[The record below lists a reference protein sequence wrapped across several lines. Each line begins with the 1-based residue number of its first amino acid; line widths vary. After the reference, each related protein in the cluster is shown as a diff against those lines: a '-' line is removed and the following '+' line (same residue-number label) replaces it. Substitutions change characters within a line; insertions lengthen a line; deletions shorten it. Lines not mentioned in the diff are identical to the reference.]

1 MTKNISK
8 FMMKQLIAAIL
19 IFLMLA
25 SGAQAAITGAT
36 VVTGTGSSD
45 RTLIS
50 TNGTF
55 NISFT
60 ESAMT
65 EYTNI
70 SFPAG
75 FATDS
80 FVVANM
86 TNNTGAATTAIAS
99 GRWVNI
105 SYTAKAAGLIYFA
118 ITSNVKSNST
128 AGNYNI
134 NVSGNYT
141 NLSTTAPTSIP
152 LYVRNPAYPFL
163 VKSNNSV
170 FTVGT
175 ETFATG
181 TTTIPLTGKGS
192 ANLTLYAPNN
202 TATNLSGGWKATNS
216 EILKATYTSGT
227 TPNNTIYIHVDSAI
241 TNPTVVMT
249 AMESSNVPAALV
261 AGGVISIVVVIYA
274 IRRRNR

>member
-1 MTKNISK
+1 
-8 FMMKQLIAAIL
+8 MKLIAAIL
-19 IFLMLA
+19 IFIMLA

-36 VVTGTGSSD
+36 VVTSATGSD
-45 RTLIS
+45 RMIIS
-50 TNGTF
+50 VNRSI

-60 ESAMT
+60 ESAATSYM
-65 EYTNI
+65 NI
-70 SFPAG
+70 SSPAG
-75 FATDS
+75 FTMGALEA
-80 FVVANM
+80 VNI
-86 TNNTGAATTAIAS
+86 TNNTGSELTLTKS
-99 GRWVNI
+99 GTWANI
-105 SYTAKAAGLIYFA
+105 SYTAKSAGLLYFNFTA
-118 ITSNVKSNST
+118 NVESTAT

-152 LYVRNPAYPFL
+152 LYVRDPAYPFF

-170 FTVGT
+170 FIVGT

-227 TPNNTIYIHVDSAI
+227 TPNNTIYIHVDPAI
-241 TNPTVVMT
+241 TNPTVVVSAMT
-249 AMESSNVPAALV
+249 SSNVPAALIG
-261 AGGVISIVVVIYA
+261 GGVISIVLVIYA
-274 IRRRNR
+274 IRRRTK

>member
-1 MTKNISK
+1 MKLISILLIIMMTI
-8 FMMKQLIAAIL
+8 
-19 IFLMLA
+19 
-25 SGAQAAITGAT
+25 SGAQAAISGAT
-36 VVTGTGSSD
+36 VVTNTGSSD

-60 ESAMT
+60 ESAVT
-65 EYTNI
+65 NYTNI

-86 TNNTGAATTAIAS
+86 TNNTGAATTVIAS
-99 GRWVNI
+99 GRWINI

-134 NVSGNYT
+134 GVSGNYT
-141 NLSTTAPTSIP
+141 NLSTTAQTSIP
-152 LYVRNPAYPFL
+152 IYVRDPAYPFF
-163 VKSNNSV
+163 VKSNNTN

-175 ETFATG
+175 ETFAAG
-181 TTTIPLTGKGS
+181 TTTIPLTGIGS
-192 ANLTLYAPNN
+192 ANFTLYSPNS
-202 TATNLSGGWKATNS
+202 TQTNISSGWKATNAS
-216 EILKATYTSGT
+216 IVKSQYTSGT
-227 TPNNTIYIHVDSAI
+227 TPNNTIYIHVDSTV
-241 TNPTVVMT
+241 TNPIITVST
-249 AMESSNVPAALV
+249 ITSSNLPSALI
-261 AGGVISIVVVIYA
+261 AGGVISAALIIYL
-274 IRRRNR
+274 IRRRTK

>member
-1 MTKNISK
+1 
-8 FMMKQLIAAIL
+8 MKLIAAIL

-60 ESAMT
+60 ESAAT
-65 EYTNI
+65 SYINI

-86 TNNTGAATTAIAS
+86 TNNTGAATSAIAS
-99 GRWVNI
+99 GRWLNI

-118 ITSNVKSNST
+118 ITSNVKSNAT
-128 AGNYNI
+128 AGNYYINI
-134 NVSGNYT
+134 SGNYT

-175 ETFATG
+175 ETIGTL
-181 TTTIPLTGKGS
+181 TTTIPLTGKGV

-202 TATNLSGGWKATNS
+202 TATNLTSGWKATNAT
-216 EILKATYTSGT
+216 IVKASYTSGT
-227 TPNNTIYIHVDSAI
+227 DPNNTIYIHVDPAVQDPI
-241 TNPTVVMT
+241 IVLT
-249 AMESSNVPAALV
+249 AMESSNIPAALIG
-261 AGGVISIVVVIYA
+261 GGVISIVILIYA
-274 IRRRNR
+274 IRRRTK